1 VTATTPATRSPFAEP
16 TRRVGGGWIALF
28 ATAWLGIWMAQL
40 TPIQLLLPQQVEDV
54 VHGHLWTDNVL
65 AFGIISGIAGACALI
80 TFPLTGALSDRTTSR
95 FGRRRPWILAGV
107 LVFAISLVI
116 LSVQTSIVGVG
127 VFWSTSIIGFCI
139 ASAAITATLSD
150 QVPVNQRGFVSGWIS
165 APQAIGTIL
174 GLVLVISIWSNVASE
189 QAFGYP
195 LVAILLVV
203 LSLPFIATLP
213 DQQLREDQRPRGGL
227 GTILAGFWINPVK
240 HPDFGWTLLGRI
252 LVNLGNALGT
262 TLLLYFLQYGLH
274 ESATNAQSNLLV
286 LTAIY
291 LIFFVIAAL
300 VCGRISDRI
309 GRRKVFVYIAAWMQ
323 AIAALILAFVPVLN
337 VAFVAAGLL
346 GLGYGCYMAVDQ
358 ALATQVLPDAHSR
371 GKDLGIMNIAT
382 AVPQAVGPLLG
393 ALVVLLFAN
402 LATAGAATTTA
413 ITAAGEQA
421 GFAGLF
427 IASGVLAIVG
437 GVAMIPIKSVK

>member
-1 VTATTPATRSPFAEP
+1 VTTATPATRSPFAEP

-54 VHGHLWTDNVL
+54 VKGHLWTDNVL
-65 AFGIISGIAGACALI
+65 AFGVISGIAGFFALI

-95 FGRRRPWILAGV
+95 FGRRRPWIFAGV
-107 LVFAISLVI
+107 LVFAISLV
-116 LSVQTSIVGVG
+116 LLDFQTSIVGVG
-127 VFWSTSIIGFCI
+127 IFWSTSIIGFSI
-139 ASAAITATLSD
+139 ASSATTATLSD

-174 GLVLVISIWSNVASE
+174 GLTLVTTIWASVASE

-203 LSLPFIATLP
+203 LALPFILTLP
-213 DQQLREDQRPRGGL
+213 DQPLRKDQRPRGGL
-227 GTILAGFWINPVK
+227 GTILQGFWINPIK

-262 TLLLYFLQYGLH
+262 TLLLYFLQYGLGLSS
-274 ESATNAQSNLLV
+274 SAAISGLLF
-286 LTAIY
+286 LTVVY
-291 LIFFVIAAL
+291 LLFFVLAAL
-300 VCGRISDRI
+300 ILGRISDRI
-309 GRRKVFVYIAAWMQ
+309 GRRKIFVYIAAYIQ
-323 AIAALILAFVPVLN
+323 AAAALILAFVPVFG
-337 VAFVAAGLL
+337 VAIVAAGLL

-393 ALVVLLFAN
+393 ALVVLLFAS
-402 LATAGAATTTA
+402 LATAGAASTAA
-413 ITAAGEQA
+413 ITRTGEQA

-427 IASGVLAIVG
+427 IASGVLAILG